1 MKKMIQVSRINK
13 RRRHRRHRHRRHRH
27 RRGVQQR
34 QRQRWNVFTEAAGR
48 ENIAIRV
55 LLLCV

>member
-13 RRRHRRHRHRRHRH
+13 RRRHRH

>member
-13 RRRHRRHRHRRHRH
+13 RRRH

-55 LLLCV
+55 LRLCV